1 MAYLHPGVYIEE
13 IPSGSRPIEGVATSV
28 AAFIGE
34 AKRGAVN
41 EAVLIHSWDDYVNE
55 YGGVVSGSDA
65 MGFAVQA
72 FYLNGG
78 KDAYIARIANATTSF
93 YDAAGKG
100 TGVGNTLKIVASS
113 PGDWGNG
120 VCIKIELDSAKPT
133 EFALKVGH
141 QESNEFVEDESF
153 SPLNMND
160 TSDNFVLKRV
170 NGVSDL
176 VVVEL
181 IGKADPAAGSN
192 GYQNGS
198 LTGAQMGGGAALFSS
213 GNTVI
218 KDDLEFRINLDGLG
232 VKTINLG
239 PKASLTLPADNAVAG
254 ANVAQKIED
263 IVKTIGPQSS
273 YAGFTCTYSPDRKFI
288 LTSGTSS
295 PSSSVVVYAS
305 DGVTNLKLSDS
316 TAVSVHGSQD
326 VVPSA
331 VAGSSSQGQHLTGGI
346 SGLATSQ
353 DYQNFFSNK
362 LRKVRDVSILV
373 LPGKSYDSSGK
384 AFVDAALA
392 HCESMRNRM
401 VIVDP
406 PTTPALDQGTTVDAL
421 DLPSSTYSVL
431 YYPWLKVSN
440 PMYHAEKNPTAAK
453 NVDVAPSAFAAGIW
467 SKTDSKRGV
476 WKAPAGMATGLLG
489 VAGVAGGPDFVVED
503 GEQDQLNN
511 MGVNCIRKMPGAG
524 LVVWGARTLATKAD
538 PEWRYV
544 PVRRTAIM
552 IERSIYEGIH
562 WAVFEPNDHRLWSSL
577 RANIGNFMNGL
588 FRSGAFQGE
597 KASDAYFVRCRLGDT
612 MTQGEIN
619 AGKVIVIVGF
629 APLNPAEFVIVRI
642 QQKVNME

>member
-41 EAVLIHSWDDYVNE
+41 EAVLVHSWDDYVNE
-55 YGGVVSGSDA
+55 YGGVVSESDA

-78 KDAYIARIANATTSF
+78 KDAFIARLANATTSF
-93 YDAAGKG
+93 YDVAGNG
-100 TGVGNTLKIVASS
+100 AGVGNTLKISASS

-120 VCIKIELDSAKPT
+120 VYIKIVVDSAKPT

-141 QESNEFVEDESF
+141 QESNAFVEDESF
-153 SPLNMND
+153 SSINMND

-170 NGVSDL
+170 NGVSAL
-176 VVVEL
+176 VMVEL

-192 GYQNGS
+192 GYQKGS
-198 LTGAQMGGGAALFSS
+198 LTGAQMGVGANLFSS

-218 KDDLEFRINLDGLG
+218 KDNLEFRINIDGLG

-239 PKASLTLPADNAVAG
+239 PKADLALAGDNAADG
-254 ANVAQKIED
+254 AKVAQKIED
-263 IVKTIGPQSS
+263 MVKAIGPQPS
-273 YAGFTCTYSPDRKFI
+273 YAYFGCEYATDRKFL

-305 DGVTNLKLSDS
+305 DGVGNLKLSD
-316 TAVSVHGSQD
+316 TAAVSVHGSQK
-326 VVPSA
+326 VVPSG
-331 VAGSSSQGQHLTGGI
+331 VVGSSSQGQQLAGGT

-373 LPGKSYDSSGK
+373 LPGKSYDSTGK

-392 HCESMRNRM
+392 HCESMGNRM

-406 PTTPALDQGTTVDAL
+406 PATTVLDQGATVDAL
-421 DLPSSTYSVL
+421 GLPSSTYSVL

-489 VAGVAGGPDFVVED
+489 VAGVTGPDFVVED

-511 MGVNCIRKMPGAG
+511 RGVNCIRKMPGAG
-524 LVVWGARTLATKAD
+524 LVVWGSRTLATKAD

-552 IERSIYEGIH
+552 IERSIFEGIH

-597 KASDAYFVRCRLGDT
+597 KASDAYFVRCGLGDT
-612 MTQGEIN
+612 MTQGDID
-619 AGKVIVIVGF
+619 AGQVIVIVGF
-629 APLNPAEFVIVRI
+629 APLKPAEFVIVRI